1 MSLWARFD
9 TGEMF
14 SAEWVNYSA
23 VPIGRLY
30 KPSAELCWESPY
42 SAATG
47 YGAWVETS
55 TGPLGVK
62 CDSVSSATWYVRAS
76 MMSSGETY
84 TGADSISSGYMG
96 ITHMVH
102 QTGNNIVV
110 GGELDGRTLSALM
123 SKGKTSEGEVYVV
136 STSNSVETLLA
147 SSEASAQA
155 HLLSTSA
162 VDPGTVGGLTGSS
175 AQTLQSQLGTFT
187 SLWSNSDSVSTA
199 EMHGLVSQRCPSST
213 SAAYIAIGCRKARQT
228 GFTIAPDLEKEQSI
242 SLQRLSTTSS
252 DLQLLLVC
260 ALLYCIC

>member
-1 MSLWARFD
+1 MWQD
-9 TGEMF
+9 NGHVF
-14 SAEWVNYSA
+14 SSELATSA
-23 VPIGRLY
+23 QTPVGRLY
-30 KPSAELCWESPY
+30 RHDSSSCWEAPY
-42 SAATG
+42 NAATG

-55 TGPLGVK
+55 TGPLGVN
-62 CDSVSSATWYVRAS
+62 CGSVSSATWYVRAS
-76 MMSSGETY
+76 TMSSGETY

-110 GGELDGRTLSALM
+110 GGELDGRTLSAWLNR
-123 SKGKTSEGEVYVV
+123 GKPVKGEVYVV
-136 STSNSVETLLA
+136 STSNSGETLLA

-155 HLLSTSA
+155 QLLSSSA
-162 VDPGTVGGLTGSS
+162 VDPGTVGGLTASS

-187 SLWSNSDSVSTA
+187 SLWSNSESVSTA

-228 GFTIAPDLEKEQSI
+228 GFTIAPDFEKEQSI
-242 SLQRLSTTSS
+242 SLQRLPTASS

-260 ALLYCIC
+260 DLLHCVN